1 MLSLLPKSRA
11 VANAPR
17 PALVRW
23 HADEA
28 VCRKID
34 RFGVYWHA
42 LATAR
47 GGVPARRDFDPAAV
61 PTLLPNLLMIEAR
74 GESGR
79 NRVRLAGTCI
89 AAAMGSDITGYD
101 LQNLPREDGARA
113 LAAGVELCL
122 AQQRPI
128 PGEFTLAAAEAAR
141 DTNAIAGFR
150 FLAAPLAANRASPA
164 MALVLAVFVAFDG
177 REAAPQ
183 WLGTA
188 PVL

>member
-11 VANAPR
+11 VAAPLR

-23 HADEA
+23 HANEA

-34 RFGVYWHA
+34 RFAVYWRA
-42 LATAR
+42 LATVR
-47 GGVPARRDFDPAAV
+47 GGVPTRRDFDPVAI
-61 PTLLPNLLMIEAR
+61 PSLLPNLLLIEAR
-74 GESGR
+74 DEAGR
-79 NRVRLAGTCI
+79 NRVRLAGTCV

-113 LAAGVELCL
+113 IAAGVELCL

-128 PGEFTLAAAEAAR
+128 PGEFTLVAESQC
-141 DTNAIAGFR
+141 AIAGFR
-150 FLAAPLAANRASPA
+150 FLAAPLAASRTAPA

-177 REAAPQ
+177 SEVAPQ
-183 WLGTA
+183 WLGMPT
-188 PVL
+188 VL